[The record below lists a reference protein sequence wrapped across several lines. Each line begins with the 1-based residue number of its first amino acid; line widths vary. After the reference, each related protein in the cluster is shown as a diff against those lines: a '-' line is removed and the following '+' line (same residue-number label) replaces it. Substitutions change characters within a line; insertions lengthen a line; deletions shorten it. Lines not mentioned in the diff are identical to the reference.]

1 MLETNSGRSFPSIC
15 ASFLGAIVFYT
26 AIPLPSHWP
35 LTLDRIA
42 RWCPWTG
49 ILLGLLLETSDLC
62 LDLVEIPVS
71 VRSASIVAIWVLL
84 TGGLHLDGAIDTA
97 DGLAVT
103 DAERRLTVMK
113 ESTVGAFGAIAAVG
127 VLGLKTLALT
137 ELVGLERSAA
147 LLCAPLW
154 GRWGQLLAIAAYPYL
169 RPTGKGRFHREA
181 LVLPWDLV
189 VGTLPG
195 LGMVAVLGTLQPPLW
210 PFWLGIVVGGS
221 TIAWAVGALLQRQ
234 LGGQTGD
241 TYGAIVEWTEALLL
255 CFLTSG
261 ILQGDGA

>member
-1 MLETNSGRSFPSIC
+1 MSESDSDRGFPSIC
-15 ASFLGAIVFYT
+15 ASILGAIAFYT
-26 AIPLPSHWP
+26 AIPLPPNWK
-35 LTLDRIA
+35 LELNRIA

-49 ILLGLLLETSDLC
+49 ILLGVLLNICDLF
-62 LDLVEIPVS
+62 LDLTVFPVAL
-71 VRSASIVAIWVLL
+71 RSGLVITVWVLL

-103 DAERRLTVMK
+103 DIRRQLDAMK
-113 ESTVGAFGAIAAVG
+113 DSTVGAFGTIAAVG

-137 ELVGLERSAA
+137 ELTGIERGAA
-147 LLCAPLW
+147 LLCVPLW

-169 RPTGKGRFHREA
+169 RPAGKGRFHREA
-181 LVLPWDLV
+181 LVLPWDLA

-195 LGMVAVLGTLQPPLW
+195 LGLLAIAIVWQPQLW
-210 PFWLGIVVGGS
+210 TFWLGIGGGGS
-221 TIAWAVGALLQRQ
+221 CIAWAVGAALQRW

-255 CFLTSG
+255 CLLTSG
-261 ILQGDGA
+261 LVRTGG